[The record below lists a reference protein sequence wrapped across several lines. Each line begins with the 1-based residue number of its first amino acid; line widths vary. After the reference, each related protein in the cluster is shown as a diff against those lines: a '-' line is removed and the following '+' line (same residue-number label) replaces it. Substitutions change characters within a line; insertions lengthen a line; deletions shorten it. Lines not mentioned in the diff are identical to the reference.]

1 MEARR
6 EVVTGT
12 DLTLIPLLRLERF
25 FARGGIEA
33 LTVGT
38 DVDRGGGIHDVA
50 VGLEEVGKRAIEGEA
65 RRRQVDGADAVGEGR
80 GRRLVVVRQFAVFAR
95 LEAVDLGRGCLEDEL
110 IEAAGEHHLELVREL
125 QEVLQVE
132 AVRIVAR
139 RCAGVK
145 IRLHVTHAVRVV
157 DGHFRVQARA
167 LDQVGELVASTVAA
181 IGVTEEIDIVVAR
194 EVIVLHAAAERDAT
208 GSLELLV
215 DGVHS
220 VGESQRVGQLYGVEV
235 DELLLAASHI
245 VMLVDRLIAG
255 GIAELLGAE
264 VVNVVVGVRQSILQL
279 ESRREAVVVLHRYV
293 RAVMQHEVR
302 FIIVTPARIE
312 SRQAFA
318 LGQIRCAVGVE
329 DVVSHELRQ
338 TDIRSITVTV
348 EAAADVQL
356 LILPAGTD
364 GGVAREAAVVGVA
377 ITLHVLP
384 VEDGAVVER
393 SDESSADVD
402 HGATVVP

>member
-1 MEARR
+1 M
-6 EVVTGT
+6 
-12 DLTLIPLLRLERF
+12 
-25 FARGGIEA
+25 
-33 LTVGT
+33 
-38 DVDRGGGIHDVA
+38 
-50 VGLEEVGKRAIEGEA
+50 
-65 RRRQVDGADAVGEGR
+65 
-80 GRRLVVVRQFAVFAR
+80 
-95 LEAVDLGRGCLEDEL
+95 
-110 IEAAGEHHLELVREL
+110 
-125 QEVLQVE
+125 
-132 AVRIVAR
+132 RIVAR

-264 VVNVVVGVRQSILQL
+264 VVDVVVGVRQSVLQL